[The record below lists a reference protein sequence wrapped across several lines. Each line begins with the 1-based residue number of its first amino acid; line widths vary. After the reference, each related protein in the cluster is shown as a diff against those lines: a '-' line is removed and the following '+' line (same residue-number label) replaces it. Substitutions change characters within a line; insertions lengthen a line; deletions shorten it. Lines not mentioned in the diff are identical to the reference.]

1 MVYNKFG
8 SFPKAIRSDK
18 GCEYK
23 SKAMI
28 NYLQMKGITSQY
40 TVAYCPQQNGIAERK
55 NRSLVEMSRCMLA
68 EANMSYT
75 YWVEA
80 VNTANYIQNRLISSA
95 IPCTPYE
102 RWEGRKAIAS
112 NLHIFGSKAY
122 VLLPKEKLKK
132 LDDRSELK
140 TFVGYDETQKLYIF
154 LIL

>member
-8 SFPKAIRSDK
+8 SFPKAIRSDN

-40 TVAYCPQQNGIAERK
+40 TVPYCPQQNGIAERK

-75 YWVEA
+75 YWGEA
-80 VNTANYIQNRLISSA
+80 ANYIQNRLTSSA
-95 IPCTPYE
+95 IPCTPYMHQICIYLVQ
-102 RWEGRKAIAS
+102 RHMFYFQKKNSRKWMIDQ
-112 NLHIFGSKAY
+112 N
-122 VLLPKEKLKK
+122 
-132 LDDRSELK
+132 
-140 TFVGYDETQKLYIF
+140 
-154 LIL
+154 